1 MADQNPDDQIDH
13 TDVRDEPMDGVEA
26 HRGRAA
32 AEIDQI
38 ARDAKEALADQGID
52 IDLFFLSPNSGKAIL
67 IYGTAVPRQTSDL
80 HASGRTRN
88 SQPPPS
94 RRRQPP
100 RLMVRNSSMW
110 SAPSSRLSFCCHD
123 GEDGC
128 ATPARISVK
137 RDVPCCSKNAR
148 TCRIAA

>member
-52 IDLFFLSPNSGKAIL
+52 IDLFFLAPNSGKAIL
-67 IYGTAVPRQTSDL
+67 IYGTAGNPPNDEWDRVGEIVGSIVARLIGLDRVRCQEVLCMTTADL
-80 HASGRTRN
+80 C
-88 SQPPPS
+88 QP
-94 RRRQPP
+94 
-100 RLMVRNSSMW
+100 
-110 SAPSSRLSFCCHD
+110 SAAD
-123 GEDGC
+123 G
-128 ATPARISVK
+128 ATNHEIS
-137 RDVPCCSKNAR
+137 
-148 TCRIAA
+148 

>member
-52 IDLFFLSPNSGKAIL
+52 IDLFFLAPNSGEAIL
-67 IYGTAVPRQTSDL
+67 IYGTA
-80 HASGRTRN
+80 GN
-88 SQPPPS
+88 PPDDEWDRVGEIVGS
-94 RRRQPP
+94 IVARSIGLDR
-100 RLMVRNSSMW
+100 VRCR
-110 SAPSSRLSFCCHD
+110 PVT
-123 GEDGC
+123 C
-128 ATPARISVK
+128 ATTNSLADHQPQATSVQ
-137 RDVPCCSKNAR
+137 PTEPS
-148 TCRIAA
+148 AA